1 MSVLAIVGLV
11 VVGVIA
17 LVLILAAM
25 KPSAFKYERSTTI
38 NASADRIAP
47 LVNNFH
53 EWARWSPWEK
63 LDADLKRGYS
73 GAESGTGAAYT
84 WDGKKAGAGRME
96 ITNAQSSGTD
106 INLDFERPFKAH
118 NITKFRFL
126 PTDSSTRVIWT
137 MEGQNI
143 FMGKVMSV
151 FVSMDKMIGKDF
163 EAGLASMKTIAEQ
176 Q

>member
-1 MSVLAIVGLV
+1 MSVPAIVGLTV
-11 VVGVIA
+11 FGIIA

-25 KPSAFKYERSTTI
+25 KPSEFKYERSTTI
-38 NASADRIAP
+38 NASADRIAL

-73 GAESGTGAAYT
+73 GAESGIGAAYT
-84 WDGKKAGAGRME
+84 WDGKKAGAGHME
-96 ITNAQSSGTD
+96 ITDAQPSGTD
-106 INLDFERPFKAH
+106 INLNFERPFKAK
-118 NITKFRFL
+118 NMAKFRFQ
-126 PTDSSTRVIWT
+126 PVGNATRVIWT

-143 FMGKVMSV
+143 FVGKVISV
-151 FVSMDKMIGKDF
+151 FISMDKMIGKDF
-163 EAGLASMKTIAEQ
+163 ESGLASMKAIAEQ